1 MDLWRLPATELL
13 DGYQHGRFSC
23 AEVMADVVGR
33 VRDVNPAL
41 NALVVDLGDEALRA
55 AEAADRA
62 RAGGGPLGPL
72 HGVPVTIKQNLDVEG
87 QPTPNGLPALAG
99 NIAPGSSAV
108 VSNLLRAGAIVIGR
122 TNVPELSMR
131 FTTSNPLDGR
141 TANPWHPDASPG
153 GSSGGAG
160 AATAAGMGPIHHG
173 NDIAGSLRVPAWC
186 NGVVTIKPSQGRL
199 PAFNPSATSE
209 RGLLSMLMSS
219 QGVIARTTAD
229 VRLATRVMAERDPRD
244 PWWVPAP
251 FEGPPLPAP
260 VRVAVTTN
268 PHGYPIDARIAALV
282 DRAAGLLS
290 EAGYGVEEVE
300 PPPITEP
307 AAGWMSTGI
316 TEIKLTLDEPVRAY
330 GSDELGAV
338 FDAYYDMGE
347 LLDLP
352 GYRAGLSD
360 RTRMMRAWSLF
371 QEDHPLVLTPL
382 LMRPGFDWDY
392 DAQGPDAVRDLF
404 GSAIYSYGVNF
415 LGLPAGVVPIDL
427 VDGLPA
433 GVQIIGPR
441 YREDLVLDAM
451 EALESRA
458 GSLVDRLWAA
468 WPA

>member
-1 MDLWRLPATELL
+1 
-13 DGYQHGRFSC
+13 
-23 AEVMADVVGR
+23 
-33 VRDVNPAL
+33 
-41 NALVVDLGDEALRA
+41 
-55 AEAADRA
+55 
-62 RAGGGPLGPL
+62 
-72 HGVPVTIKQNLDVEG
+72 
-87 QPTPNGLPALAG
+87 
-99 NIAPGSSAV
+99 
-108 VSNLLRAGAIVIGR
+108 
-122 TNVPELSMR
+122 MR
-131 FTTSNPLDGR
+131 
-141 TANPWHPDASPG
+141 
-153 GSSGGAG
+153 
-160 AATAAGMGPIHHG
+160 I
-173 NDIAGSLRVPAWC
+173 
-186 NGVVTIKPSQGRL
+186 
-199 PAFNPSATSE
+199 
-209 RGLLSMLMSS
+209 
-219 QGVIARTTAD
+219 
-229 VRLATRVMAERDPRD
+229 
-244 PWWVPAP
+244 
-251 FEGPPLPAP
+251 
-260 VRVAVTTN
+260 AVTTN

-290 EAGYGVEEVE
+290 EAGYAVEEVE

-307 AAGWMSTGI
+307 ARGWMSTGI

-330 GSDELGAV
+330 GSDELGAI
-338 FDAYYDMGE
+338 FDTYYELGD

-371 QEDHPLVLTPL
+371 QEDHPLVLAPL

-458 GSLVDRLWAA
+458 GTLLDRLWSA
-468 WPA
+468 WPS